1 MRRSSGDAAF
11 RTLAIILLSVTSAF
25 AADRKAAQM
34 AWSDIYSAIAGAK
47 LEMVLPSG
55 TEIQGKLLEVGP
67 QALTMDV
74 TKTSNSKELAKGRAS
89 VPRASVS
96 TIHARKCGAKW
107 RVILGIGLPAGLL
120 GAAGAAIN
128 AQSSTVKG
136 QEAAGVIL
144 GIGAGSAVA
153 GYFIGRQLDC
163 RVIDITVIPEGPNR

>member
-1 MRRSSGDAAF
+1 MLELGNGYLF
-11 RTLAIILLSVTSAF
+11 C
-25 AADRKAAQM
+25 
-34 AWSDIYSAIAGAK
+34 IAGAK

-67 QALTMDV
+67 QALTMNV

-107 RVILGIGLPAGLL
+107 RVVLGIGVPAGLL

-128 AQSSTVKG
+128 AQSPTVKG
-136 QEAAGVIL
+136 PEAAGVIL

-153 GYFIGRQLDC
+153 GYFTGRQLDC
-163 RVIDITVIPEGPNR
+163 HVTDIVVIAEGLNHHSSPFSRRQATLGEGLLLGWNQ